1 MLEYFYAQDWMT
13 WAIAIVIGFPL
24 LAAVLG
30 QILAWSEKRELSFAN
45 SLWFALNFLL
55 PLTAFYLIFRFVVGA
70 PPENTANRLLLTLA
84 LVLLIYVTVS
94 VFNAGFFGAAPSE
107 SWRARTPK
115 LLRDIILGIMVIVG
129 GGIVASQVWDQ
140 NVAGIFTALG
150 VGSVI
155 LGFALQETLG
165 NIMLGL
171 SLLLERPFSEG
182 DWVTIGDVEG
192 EVVEINWRAVRIR
205 TRAGDT
211 VVIPHGIAAK
221 ERLTNNTVPET
232 TEWIH
237 EIVGFDYE
245 SPPGEVKETLLE
257 VLSSTPGVMQNP
269 APKVHVASYG
279 DSAIN
284 YKIIFAVSHPRE
296 KLTVQDEVLTR
307 IWYAAK
313 RANINVP
320 FPIRT
325 IYNFDGAAVAKEH
338 AEMARSRLSQV
349 PLFKVRFNEGQLA
362 DIEKKS
368 TKIAFAPGEYVVR
381 QGQLS
386 PAFFIIDRGSVELR
400 SNVHDGKSV
409 TLYELGKGDFFGED
423 TLLSDSDARYNIV
436 ATSNLSVIS
445 IDIEY
450 LQDFVERY
458 PATVRDIT
466 QVMETRRKAIHN
478 AMH

>member
-1 MLEYFYAQDWMT
+1 MFEYIFANDWMM

-30 QILAWSEKRELSFAN
+30 QILAWSEKRELSFVN

-55 PLTAFYLIFRFVVGA
+55 PLVAFYLIFRFVVGT

-84 LVLLIYVTVS
+84 LFLLIYVTVA
-94 VFNAGFFGAAPSE
+94 VFNAAFFGAAPEE
-107 SWRARTPK
+107 SWRSRTPK

-182 DWVTIGDVEG
+182 DWVTIGDIEG
-192 EVVEINWRAVRIR
+192 EVSEINWRAVRVR

-211 VVIPHGIAAK
+211 VIIPHGIAAK

-232 TEWIH
+232 TEWIF
-237 EIVGFDYE
+237 ETVGFDYDV
-245 SPPGEVKETLLE
+245 PPGEVKEALME
-257 VLSSTPGVMQNP
+257 VLNSTPGVLQSP
-269 APKVHVASYG
+269 GPKVHVASYG

-284 YKIIFAVSHPRE
+284 YKLIFAVSHPRE
-296 KLTVQDEVLTR
+296 KLAVQDEVLTR

-313 RANINVP
+313 RARINVP

-325 IYNFDGAAVAKEH
+325 NYNFDGAAIAREH
-338 AEMARSRLSQV
+338 EEANRIRLTDV
-349 PLFKVRFNEGQLA
+349 PLFKVRFNESQLKEV
-362 DIEKKS
+362 EKSAAKTS
-368 TKIAFAPGEYVVR
+368 FAPGEYVVH
-381 QGQLS
+381 QSKLAK
-386 PAFFIIDRGSVELR
+386 AFFIIEKGTVELR
-400 SNVHDGKSV
+400 CDLPGGKSV

-436 ATSNLSVIS
+436 ATTNLSVIA
-445 IDIEY
+445 IDIDK

-458 PATVRDIT
+458 PTTVRDIT
-466 QVMETRRKAIHN
+466 QIMETRRKAIHL
-478 AMH
+478 ATS

>member
-94 VFNAGFFGAAPSE
+94 VFNAGFFGAAPTE

-205 TRAGDT
+205 TRVGDT

-245 SPPGEVKETLLE
+245 CPPGEVKETLLE

-284 YKIIFAVSHPRE
+284 YKIIFAVIHPRE

-362 DIEKKS
+362 DIEKRS
-368 TKIAFAPGEYVVR
+368 FKIAFAPGEYIVR
-381 QGQLS
+381 QSQLAE
-386 PAFFIIDRGSVELR
+386 AFFIIDKGTVELR
-400 SNVHDGKSV
+400 CNLHDGKSV

-436 ATSNLSVIS
+436 ATSNLTVIS

-478 AMH
+478 ATH

>member
-94 VFNAGFFGAAPSE
+94 VFNAGFFGAAPTE

-205 TRAGDT
+205 TRVGDT

-221 ERLTNNTVPET
+221 ERLTNNTVPEA
-232 TEWIH
+232 TEWVH

-245 SPPGEVKETLLE
+245 CPPGEVKETLLE

-269 APKVHVASYG
+269 APRVHVASYG

-284 YKIIFAVSHPRE
+284 YKIIFAVTHPRE

-338 AEMARSRLSQV
+338 AEMARSKLSQV

-368 TKIAFAPGEYVVR
+368 SKIAFAPGEYIVR
-381 QGQLS
+381 QSQLAE
-386 PAFFIIDRGSVELR
+386 AFFIIDKGTVELR
-400 SNVHDGKSV
+400 CNLHNGKSV
-409 TLYELGKGDFFGED
+409 TLYELSKGDFFGED

-436 ATSNLSVIS
+436 ATSNLTVIS

-450 LQDFVERY
+450 LQDFIERY

-478 AMH
+478 ATH